1 MNQGVFS
8 STNYIGTSN
17 MLNNSS
23 INNTLSL
30 PNTNG
35 NGGVAGGSS
44 SIKNIFTG
52 KSNDILLPVVLWCGA
67 PAHWITSIII
77 TPDKKS
83 VITGSQSGHLA
94 ISSISLDQGKEN
106 QFIPKILSIGHETA
120 ITCLALGEYE
130 RKEVVVSAAS
140 DGSLAVWNIT
150 DGLCLLSTAPHFLSC
165 SPSSMVALSNKKQV
179 AIVGKGSNSIYIVD
193 IHSLKIV
200 STLSEHKDWI
210 TSLFACTVSQDSIPI
225 LLSGSLDGT
234 IRFWSLRPGEED
246 IPLQTLCLYNTN
258 TSGTNNNSNNNS
270 IKKNQDDSPLS
281 IEFSPNGKSLLVVCK
296 NHWSIF
302 TTHNSHKLW
311 SIDCPQMRGW
321 FGGSFV
327 NDNLVL
333 VWTRE
338 GRSFLYK
345 IDQTDLKSFSLG
357 HPIPLPGTSPLCTI
371 DPKLGVSSSSLSKSY
386 GSLSSS
392 LASGLTNNNSINGNG
407 GIQQQIDYTI
417 INFSYISEGANL
429 PSLVLTFT
437 NESSKDINSNSNSN
451 NSFESNLTSLKIGA
465 AICWSNIFLIGD
477 PFGKVK
483 IWVIPVNSIE
493 NIQFPPP
500 TGKRAPLRDANL
512 VGTIS
517 DAWKNCETRG
527 KAKVTASLVLDDL
540 MLLIRGYEDGSIS
553 TSKLPTD
560 LLTKFHTNAH
570 NSKVNY
576 LMSSHPGNSKRLL
589 FSASNDCTIKV
600 WDLVS
605 FKLLHTFSH
614 HTGPVISITPLP
626 HSRKNTFISISED
639 KTIGMYSME
648 DLSCKHMFGV
658 HQSSIQKVHWKSEQG
673 YLLVETVDG
682 SVSIWEIGSGELEG
696 VVYGQ
701 IAKDILDNS
710 EILSNDWKH
719 QSLIGYTNNNN
730 INSINNNTNNTNN
743 SSSSNNNSGLTF
755 LTQSLVYTHKNDP
768 PIQTI
773 FLNIKSISDEISRV
787 NELIQNNYNTIG
799 SAKKEL
805 TQLVSIFS
813 YLIPWGMD
821 KNLDPM
827 FKKDFQL
834 RPPQPDFTFGLL
846 GHGGNMSFLTPLVS
860 GTSGKL
866 QCSETLTAQT
876 TLAAVSLARTI
887 LKIGGVENVCS
898 QLTTY
903 YCAILPDTLAG
914 YVYPDYSYLTTYC
927 QDSSEDVMISAR
939 SIFRTS
945 IERMPAATFKQL
957 VNSYVDLLNSDIGL
971 SPFER
976 SRSIIVLA
984 IIASNRPN
992 DFNNAFSSRVG
1003 LELQKMIYKGTGN
1016 LTVIAV
1022 ELIGKGFSLW
1032 KDSIKDVPGL
1042 LKCLFSLTM
1051 QAEPLANTARNSL
1064 LLIGSIDPRNFIQV
1078 IGDEITNESTGTTS
1092 TINAIVLVGSLI
1104 KKDPD
1109 SVLPYLPRVIDSIIK
1124 SLDPHT
1130 PTLREACLR
1139 QTTAVLHLMVNK
1151 YPMVSFHHDSQRLV
1165 LGTLDGFIVI
1175 YDLKTATRWHKI
1187 EAYPQSFISCIT
1199 FNDNGKALSSYSSK
1213 ENVIKIWQTSSS
1225 FFGLLGSQF
1234 SCIRTISTPFEKS
1247 NPKTPQIIP
1256 KIENIKIQWSS
1267 PNSLILVKDESS
1279 FSINIDPIG

>member
-1 MNQGVFS
+1 MNTGVFS
-8 STNYIGTSN
+8 STNYLGSSNISN
-17 MLNNSS
+17 MNHSTSTQSLNSNNS
-23 INNTLSL
+23 
-30 PNTNG
+30 
-35 NGGVAGGSS
+35 GSS
-44 SIKNIFTG
+44 NNNNNANSNGKNIFTG

-130 RKEVVVSAAS
+130 RKEVVVSAGS
-140 DGSLAVWNIT
+140 DGSMAVWNIT
-150 DGLCLLSTAPHFLSC
+150 DGLCLLSTPPHFLSC

-179 AIVGKGSNSIYIVD
+179 AVVGKGSNSIYIID
-193 IHSLKIV
+193 IHNLKIV

-234 IRFWSLRPGEED
+234 IRFWSLKPGEED
-246 IPLQTLCLYNTN
+246 IPLQTLCLYN
-258 TSGTNNNSNNNS
+258 NNNSNNNNS
-270 IKKNQDDSPLS
+270 TKKNQDDSPLS

-311 SIDCPQMRGW
+311 SIDCPQPRGW

-327 NDNLVL
+327 NDSLVL

-357 HPIPLPGTSPLCTI
+357 HPIPLPGTSPLCTV
-371 DPKLGVSSSSLSKSY
+371 DYSKSLGGISSSLSKSY

-392 LASGLTNNNSINGNG
+392 LAGNNGLAMTSTTH
-407 GIQQQIDYTI
+407 QQLLDYTI
-417 INFSYISEGANL
+417 INFSYISEGANI
-429 PSLVLTFT
+429 PTLVLTFS
-437 NESSKDINSNSNSN
+437 NESSKDKDLN
-451 NSFESNLTSLKIGA
+451 NNNNMESNLVSLKIGA
-465 AICWSNIFLIGD
+465 AMCWSNVFLIGD

-483 IWVIPVNSIE
+483 IWVIPVNSID

-500 TGKRAPLRDANL
+500 SGKRAPLRDPNL

-517 DAWKNCETRG
+517 DAWRNCESRG
-527 KAKVTASLVLDDL
+527 KTKVTASLVLDDL

-560 LLTKFHTNAH
+560 LLTKFHTNSH

-600 WDLVS
+600 WDLAS

-614 HTGPVISITPLP
+614 HTGPVMSITPLP
-626 HSRKNTFISISED
+626 HPRKNTFISISED

-673 YLLVETVDG
+673 YLLVETIDG

-719 QSLIGYTNNNN
+719 QTLCGYGYG
-730 INSINNNTNNTNN
+730 N
-743 SSSSNNNSGLTF
+743 SSSSNCNF
-755 LTQSLVYTHKNDP
+755 LTQSLVYSHKNDP

-773 FLNIKSISDEISRV
+773 FLNIKTISDEISRI
-787 NELIQNNYNTIG
+787 NDSIQNNYSGVIG
-799 SAKKEL
+799 AAAKKEL

-827 FKKDFQL
+827 YKKDFQL

-866 QCSETLTAQT
+866 QCSDTLTAQT

-898 QLTTY
+898 QLTTF
-903 YCAILPDTLAG
+903 YCAILPDTLQG

-927 QDSSEDVMISAR
+927 QDSSDDVMISAR

-945 IERMPAATFKQL
+945 IERMPQAAFKQL
-957 VNSYVDLLNSDIGL
+957 VNSYVDLLNTENGL

-992 DFNNAFSSRVG
+992 DFNNTFSSRVG

-1032 KDSIKDVPGL
+1032 KDSIKDTPGL
-1042 LKCLFSLTM
+1042 LKCIFSLTM
-1051 QAEPLANTARNSL
+1051 QAEPLASTAKNSL
-1064 LLIGSIDPRNFIQV
+1064 LLIGSVDPRNFIQV
-1078 IGDEITNESTGTTS
+1078 IGDEISNESTGTTS
-1092 TINAIVLVGSLI
+1092 TINAIVMVGSLI

-1109 SVLPYLPRVIDSIIK
+1109 SVLPFLPRVIDSIIK

-1139 QTTAVLHLMVNK
+1139 QTTAVLHIMVRK

-1234 SCIRTISTPFEKS
+1234 SCTRTISTPFEKII
-1247 NPKTPQIIP
+1247 PKTPQIIP
-1256 KIENIKIQWSS
+1256 KIENIRIQWSTPS
-1267 PNSLILVKDESS
+1267 SLILMKDESS
-1279 FSINIDPIG
+1279 FSINIDPIN